1 MTNRQNH
8 DLAMILMTL
17 RGCAPQH
24 TGKISASPV
33 QDRFGNE
40 RPDLGYVINRECKID
55 KKAYEQALK
64 DVTL

>member
-1 MTNRQNH
+1 MTNRQSH

-17 RGCAPQH
+17 RGCVPQH
-24 TGKISASPV
+24 TGKISVLPI

-40 RPDLGYVINRECKID
+40 RPNLGYVIDREYKID